1 MTTELK
7 KLAETA
13 RRANTR
19 SSSFLLFV
27 IMSLIGAIV
36 FWAAITEVDKVIRGD
51 GKTISEGE
59 NQLVQTSESGVLLK
73 RYIEEGD
80 IVKSGDVLFDVDP
93 VDARTEY
100 QQSLSRANR
109 LKVQKHRLQSE
120 ARQSRPDFTT
130 FDDSELTEFVE
141 GQKSLFEA
149 KKNDLDG
156 SIAILTQRRIQKDQ
170 QIDELNEDIE
180 SSYRI
185 AELLEKEISI
195 LRPLVLSGISPET
208 KLLSLLREQ
217 EQTLGKV
224 SSARFNIKRLQS
236 ELREISEQIN
246 VELQRYITTAFKELS
261 EVSEALSETQVI
273 IPSLAARLARTS
285 IYSPIDGIV
294 NQVNFQT
301 EEAYTRSGEVLLE
314 IVPTG
319 EDLVI
324 EARIDPK
331 DIADVIL
338 GDIVKISLTAYDPTR
353 YGRLDGRVQKISADA
368 ITDKQDGRTYYS
380 VRTSIDS
387 SLYENENKE
396 VSLLPGM
403 VATIDIISGKR
414 TILDYIWQPIARTKD
429 RALRD

>member
-13 RRANTR
+13 RQANTR
-19 SSSFLLFV
+19 SSSFLLS
-27 IMSLIGAIV
+27 IIISLIVAIV
-36 FWAAITEVDKVIRGD
+36 YWAAITEVDKVIRGD

-80 IVKSGDVLFDVDP
+80 VVKSGDVLFDIDP

-130 FDDSELTEFVE
+130 FDDSELSEFVD

-149 KKNDLDG
+149 RKIDLDG

-217 EQTLGKV
+217 EQTSAKV
-224 SSARFNIKRLQS
+224 SSARFNIKRLQA

-387 SLYENENKE
+387 SLYENGNKE

>member
-1 MTTELK
+1 MTTELE

-27 IMSLIGAIV
+27 IISLIGAIV
-36 FWAAITEVDKVIRGD
+36 FWAAVTEVDKVIRGD

-80 IVKSGDVLFDVDP
+80 VVKSGDVLFDIDP

-100 QQSLSRANR
+100 QQSLSRAYR

-120 ARQSRPDFTT
+120 AKESRPDFTT
-130 FDDSELTEFVE
+130 FDASELSEFVE

-217 EQTLGKV
+217 EQTSAKV
-224 SSARFNIKRLQS
+224 SSARFNIKRLQAQ
-236 ELREISEQIN
+236 LREISEQIN
-246 VELQRYITTAFKELS
+246 VEQQSYITSAFKELS

-301 EEAYTRSGEVLLE
+301 EKAYTRSGEVLLE

-319 EDLVI
+319 EDLVV

-368 ITDKQDGRTYYS
+368 ITDKQDGRTYYA

-387 SLYENENKE
+387 ALYENENKE
-396 VSLLPGM
+396 VVLLPGM

>member
-1 MTTELK
+1 
-7 KLAETA
+7 
-13 RRANTR
+13 
-19 SSSFLLFV
+19 
-27 IMSLIGAIV
+27 MSLIGAIV

>member
-1 MTTELK
+1 MTTELE

-27 IMSLIGAIV
+27 IISLIGAIV
-36 FWAAITEVDKVIRGD
+36 FWAAVTEVDKVIRGD

-80 IVKSGDVLFDVDP
+80 VVKSGDVLFDIDP

-120 ARQSRPDFTT
+120 AKESRPDFTT
-130 FDDSELTEFVE
+130 FDASELSEFVE

-217 EQTLGKV
+217 EQTSAKV
-224 SSARFNIKRLQS
+224 SSARFNIKRLQAQ
-236 ELREISEQIN
+236 LREISEQIN
-246 VELQRYITTAFKELS
+246 VEQQSYITSAFKELS

-301 EEAYTRSGEVLLE
+301 EKAYTRSGEVLLE

-319 EDLVI
+319 EDLVV

-368 ITDKQDGRTYYS
+368 ITDKQDGRTYYA

-387 SLYENENKE
+387 ALYENENKE
-396 VSLLPGM
+396 VVLLPGM